1 MTLTGRC
8 GVLVLGAASDDDDAQ
23 CYSSKAYTNDVAAG
37 VRTVQFSSGDAV
49 RTALFPADVKTGNAF
64 DRAPGYVNLDSGW
77 AHAARGVEQL
87 TARVIALGGRVVYAK
102 AVTGLVRE
110 DGRTTTGVRL
120 ADGSSI
126 GARVVVLACGSW
138 TASTFR
144 ELDLREKCLSTG

>member
-8 GVLVLGAASDDDDAQ
+8 GVLVLGAASDAAL
-23 CYSSKAYTNDVAAG
+23 YSSKAYANDVSAG
-37 VRTVQFSSGDAV
+37 VRTVQFSTGAAV
-49 RTALFPADVKTGNAF
+49 RAALFRADVRTGGAF

-77 AHAARGVEQL
+77 AHAARGVELL
-87 TARVIALGGRVVYAK
+87 TARVIALGGRIVRGT

-110 DGRTTTGVRL
+110 GGGTTSGVRL
-120 ADGSSI
+120 ADGKTMP
-126 GARVVVLACGSW
+126 ARLVVLACGSW